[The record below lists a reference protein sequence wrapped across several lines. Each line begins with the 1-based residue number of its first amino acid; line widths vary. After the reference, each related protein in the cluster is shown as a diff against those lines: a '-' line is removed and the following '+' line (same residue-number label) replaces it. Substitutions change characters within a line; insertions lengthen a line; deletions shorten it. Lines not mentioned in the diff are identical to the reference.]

1 MALTLTGYVFDN
13 SGNAIPEA
21 TVQGYVS
28 ADDQTSGTTAG
39 DSVTTDANGKWTIT
53 TSTATQIPMD
63 VRITYGSNVRWIKA
77 GDKLNVTDLTVT
89 GALTVGEDDTGFDVK
104 LYGAT
109 SGSFMFWDESEDALK
124 LTDTTLLKIGDGSDM
139 TLYHNGSDSYITNAT
154 GALNVATQNSGI
166 AVTIGHTTSEVTI
179 ADNLTVTGNA
189 TLNGNVTL
197 GSAADDVITIN
208 GTVSGASAVIFEGT
222 ASVSETS
229 LDVVNPT
236 ADATIKLP
244 AMSAGTY
251 FLPVLDTVST
261 TAISSTPEELNLL
274 DGVSGLV
281 QADFTKLAALD
292 ATAAELN
299 LTDGGSTVGTTAVSD
314 GHGIVMNHGG
324 TMAQTT
330 VQTLAAY
337 LDDEITAMPNLVT
350 TAATTVGAL
359 QAGSITSGFTS
370 IDVGSGAITTTGALS
385 LGTMGSN
392 WTNASR
398 TVADMGIVTTID
410 INGGTIDGTT
420 VGATGHSTIKG
431 TTIDAT
437 TDFTIGAT
445 VITDG
450 VITDASGLSLD
461 ADVTVTGDLIV
472 NGDTVTVNTATLSVE
487 DPLIA
492 LATGNG
498 ADSVDV
504 GLYAKYTDSGVK
516 YSGLF
521 RDASDS
527 DKWKLF
533 ATTGGSHAA
542 PTTTVNTTSGFTLG
556 TLVAS
561 AFEGDL
567 TGDVTGNADTVTT
580 NANLTGDVT
589 SSGNATTI
597 AAGVIIDNDV
607 NASAA
612 IAYSKLA
619 ALASGNILVGN
630 GSNVAV
636 SVNPSGD
643 VDISNAGAF
652 SIASGVIVN
661 DDVNASAAIA
671 VSKTAL
677 SAGTN
682 ISLSTNT
689 LNVDDAFLINS
700 GDDTTAGVVT
710 AAGFTVGAMALTNGV
725 ITDASGLSIAAAVD
739 LGSNTLGTSGVIT
752 AGGFTI
758 GSAAIL
764 EAELEILDG
773 ATVTTTELNLL
784 DGDTSVGGSITLADG
799 DGFVI
804 NDGGTMKTIPATD
817 LATYIESEGSMSSFQ
832 LEDSSGDEVTINNAK
847 EIKMDGTGITVNWT
861 DVSTGSDGD
870 PFDLDFSIDDD
881 AITLAKMASGTDGN
895 IISYDASGNPVA
907 VATGTDGQVL
917 TSAGAGAPPAFEDAG
932 GGTFDSLYQAM
943 VDGNAAS
950 NAVKGFN
957 ILDAPEGGMDN
968 GDKVSG
974 AEVVR
979 DGYGASAA
987 DDFSTLQGDGWR
999 FADSSSNSADS
1010 DVGLAGNWLAHN
1022 SVTGGVLMA
1031 RIVWAHHADL
1041 SGSCFARKNTGD
1053 AGGDENN
1060 FQGFRK
1066 ITTGNVFA
1074 VCDSGGTETTRD
1086 VGTTGVLQVGYRI
1099 EQFWESGAKVMRFY
1113 AAGSQVGAD
1122 VTTNTHATAMRWFL
1136 GLRSDSNG
1144 NNRCVMN
1151 ASDIAMWRKEN
1162 V

>member
-1 MALTLTGYVFDN
+1 M
-13 SGNAIPEA
+13 
-21 TVQGYVS
+21 
-28 ADDQTSGTTAG
+28 
-39 DSVTTDANGKWTIT
+39 
-53 TSTATQIPMD
+53 
-63 VRITYGSNVRWIKA
+63 
-77 GDKLNVTDLTVT
+77 
-89 GALTVGEDDTGFDVK
+89 
-104 LYGAT
+104 
-109 SGSFMFWDESEDALK
+109 
-124 LTDTTLLKIGDGSDM
+124 
-139 TLYHNGSDSYITNAT
+139 
-154 GALNVATQNSGI
+154 
-166 AVTIGHTTSEVTI
+166 
-179 ADNLTVTGNA
+179 
-189 TLNGNVTL
+189 
-197 GSAADDVITIN
+197 
-208 GTVSGASAVIFEGT
+208 
-222 ASVSETS
+222 
-229 LDVVNPT
+229 
-236 ADATIKLP
+236 
-244 AMSAGTY
+244 
-251 FLPVLDTVST
+251 
-261 TAISSTPEELNLL
+261 
-274 DGVSGLV
+274 
-281 QADFTKLAALD
+281 
-292 ATAAELN
+292 
-299 LTDGGSTVGTTAVSD
+299 
-314 GHGIVMNHGG
+314 
-324 TMAQTT
+324 
-330 VQTLAAY
+330 
-337 LDDEITAMPNLVT
+337 
-350 TAATTVGAL
+350 
-359 QAGSITSGFTS
+359 
-370 IDVGSGAITTTGALS
+370 
-385 LGTMGSN
+385 
-392 WTNASR
+392 
-398 TVADMGIVTTID
+398 
-410 INGGTIDGTT
+410 
-420 VGATGHSTIKG
+420 
-431 TTIDAT
+431 
-437 TDFTIGAT
+437 
-445 VITDG
+445 
-450 VITDASGLSLD
+450 
-461 ADVTVTGDLIV
+461 
-472 NGDTVTVNTATLSVE
+472 
-487 DPLIA
+487 
-492 LATGNG
+492 ATGNG

-1041 SGSCFARKNTGD
+1041 SGSCFARKNTGMPVVT
-1053 AGGDENN
+1053 
-1060 FQGFRK
+1060 K
-1066 ITTGNVFA
+1066 TTF
-1074 VCDSGGTETTRD
+1074 
-1086 VGTTGVLQVGYRI
+1086 
-1099 EQFWESGAKVMRFY
+1099 K
-1113 AAGSQVGAD
+1113 
-1122 VTTNTHATAMRWFL
+1122 
-1136 GLRSDSNG
+1136 GLE
-1144 NNRCVMN
+1144 
-1151 ASDIAMWRKEN
+1151 K
-1162 V
+1162 